1 MLANSLK
8 KGDTIGVISPSN
20 PVQGEKKQF
29 IDNGIKKLESL
40 GFNFVFS
47 KHCFGID
54 KYGIS
59 SGSPQERAND
69 LNEMFSNPN
78 IKAIFC
84 TVGGHTA
91 IQILSLIDYETIK
104 KNPKIF
110 LGMSDID
117 VLHLAINSKTGL
129 TVFHG
134 SDPKS
139 GRKLDLDID
148 YTWENFQNRML
159 QKSKN
164 ISESEERICVRKGI
178 AEGKILGCNLSSIIK
193 LAGTSYFPDF
203 TDSILFLEGYSDNL
217 KTALPK
223 LQQLKEI
230 GVFDKIK
237 GIVIGY
243 VYGFQDKEMII
254 QNNINVKYEDVV
266 SDITKEY
273 NFPILKTNDFGHRCP
288 NCYLP
293 IGAKVKLD
301 ASNKSIE
308 IIDDFLN

>member
-54 KYGIS
+54 KYDIS

-69 LNEMFSNPN
+69 LNEMFSNPK

-91 IQILSLIDYETIK
+91 IQILSLIDYENIK
-104 KNPKIF
+104 KNPKVF

-134 SDPKS
+134 ADPKS
-139 GRKLDLDID
+139 GRNLDLDID
-148 YTWENFQNRML
+148 YTWNNFQDRMIE
-159 QKSKN
+159 KSKK
-164 ISESEERICVRKGI
+164 IPASEERICVR
-178 AEGKILGCNLSSIIK
+178 SI
-193 LAGTSYFPDF
+193 
-203 TDSILFLEGYSDNL
+203 
-217 KTALPK
+217 
-223 LQQLKEI
+223 
-230 GVFDKIK
+230 
-237 GIVIGY
+237 
-243 VYGFQDKEMII
+243 
-254 QNNINVKYEDVV
+254 
-266 SDITKEY
+266 
-273 NFPILKTNDFGHRCP
+273 
-288 NCYLP
+288 
-293 IGAKVKLD
+293 
-301 ASNKSIE
+301 
-308 IIDDFLN
+308 